1 MYHRKKCS
9 YEIPSINNLCRK
21 HKSWQHENEY
31 RILVPNVDKILHG
44 KRVLL
49 NQIGVKI
56 KAIYLGRDCSTR
68 NKKNLYHTS
77 QKLGIDIFQM
87 DIKNKSNDFE
97 MEYKPYMKN

>member
-1 MYHRKKCS
+1 M
-9 YEIPSINNLCRK
+9 ICRK

-77 QKLGIDIFQM
+77 QKLGMSITFENVTLKAANYREKMSLLLSIFR
-87 DIKNKSNDFE
+87 E
-97 MEYKPYMKN
+97 